1 LTSYSQQVKER
12 RKKKCEYIHRYYSIK
27 NLHISHFI
35 RYLNIRCTWFYLLL
49 IEELICLQQSFEYKY
64 SKFISVWKK
73 KTKDK
78 QQIITYPKKKW
89 WDKIYEI
96 LRMVQR
102 TGETKE
108 GRQADRHAQNE
119 KIDDWKIV
127 DPVVSTIRTPI
138 DS

>member
-1 LTSYSQQVKER
+1 
-12 RKKKCEYIHRYYSIK
+12 
-27 NLHISHFI
+27 
-35 RYLNIRCTWFYLLL
+35 
-49 IEELICLQQSFEYKY
+49 
-64 SKFISVWKK
+64 
-73 KTKDK
+73 
-78 QQIITYPKKKW
+78 
-89 WDKIYEI
+89 
-96 LRMVQR
+96 MVQR